1 MKRILLLLLFASI
14 ALAGCQNDLST
25 DRPILGE
32 GETILTISLPETRT
46 SLGDK
51 SGDTYPIYWSE
62 GDKIAMNG
70 VCSAEAVISA
80 ENRASATFTV
90 GYLLNY
96 PYSITYPYVAATT
109 YASPKVVFPAEQS
122 YVEGSFAEG
131 SAPMCGYV
139 ASESDKVELRHLAAV
154 LRLPVK
160 ASREGVIL
168 QKVVVKATA
177 NAKIAGTFSVDCQS
191 GAVNAT
197 NDSSSSI
204 TYTLPSNFALSAT
217 QESLFH
223 IALPAVDAGECVV
236 EFVDGNGGV
245 MVGTWD
251 SKSLKAG
258 VVREFKTITYKA
270 GATCA
275 LPPMG
280 VMEDELEVSYFVV
293 DGYVKD
299 SSGKGIE
306 GVSVSDGFSVTST
319 NSDGYYSLACSKDTW
334 YVYLSL
340 PAEYEVPVNEYG
352 QPCFYQRFS
361 KEKTNYNFVL
371 KPLAGGKE
379 RKFSLFVL
387 TDTHVSTSYRRARFR
402 EETIASIR
410 RHLSNE
416 VAKDM
421 PCYGFTLG
429 DLVSNSSTNN
439 TGAERVHVRDL
450 LSKSSVGFPVF
461 QVMGNHDNTFWDA
474 NNPIYADE
482 TSSTYNLKAQREHE
496 DMFGPANYSFNRG
509 DVHIIG
515 MRNIIYKA
523 NNVNS
528 NYEVGF
534 TDEQWEW
541 LKQDLA
547 LVPRDKMV
555 VLGCHIR
562 LHGETINH
570 IAEVTALLG
579 EYKEAH
585 IFSGHSHVQ
594 RHHPNSGS
602 TKKVFEHNLAAV
614 AGASWYCKM
623 CEDGCPIGY
632 NVFIGEGATFSDW
645 YFMSFNKGTDTRPQQ
660 MRLYRG
666 NAITGAKAPSAPG
679 TTDNKSGVKGYYA
692 FNFADDVLLA
702 NVYNADTNWVVKVYE
717 DGVYSGDMTV
727 LPAKGLAFSSLIG
740 DGSDAS
746 PFRFAD
752 GVESGHD
759 LYTAGLL
766 LGIQSRYSNG
776 EPAANCWQGNTH
788 LYKYVLKNKNAQIRV
803 VAIDRFGN
811 EYTETKI
818 TEGTDYTLT
827 SGDYKTDGE
836 IKL

>member
-1 MKRILLLLLFASI
+1 MKKIWSLILLSTLALTGCYNDLPADNSI
-14 ALAGCQNDLST
+14 A
-25 DRPILGE
+25 GE
-32 GETILTISLPETRT
+32 GSTTLTVALPSTRT
-46 SLGDK
+46 ELGDK
-51 SGDTYPIYWSE
+51 SDEVYPVYWSE
-62 GDKIAMNG
+62 GDCISMNG
-70 VCSAEAVISA
+70 KCSAEAVINA
-80 ENRASATFTV
+80 ENRSSATFSV
-90 GYLLNY
+90 NYILNY
-96 PYSITYPYVAATT
+96 PYRITYPHLSTT
-109 YASPKVVFPAEQS
+109 SYLAPKVLFPAEQS
-122 YVEGSFAEG
+122 YVEGSFAQG

-139 ASESDKVELRHLAAV
+139 ESENDKVELKHLAAV

-160 ASREGVIL
+160 AHKEGIIL
-168 QKVVVKATA
+168 QKVVVKTT
-177 NAKIAGTFSVDCQS
+177 NNTKIAGTFSVDCQS
-191 GAVNAT
+191 GAVSATSDGSNA
-197 NDSSSSI
+197 I
-204 TYTLPSNFALSAT
+204 TYTLPSNFTLST
-217 QESLFH
+217 TEESYLH
-223 IALPAVDAGECVV
+223 IAMPALDAGTCVV
-236 EFVDGNGGV
+236 EFFDSKGGV
-245 MVGTWD
+245 MVGTWN
-251 SKSLKAG
+251 SKSLTAG
-258 VVREFKTITYKA
+258 VVREFKSVTYKA
-270 GATCA
+270 GVTCS
-275 LPPMG
+275 LPSLG
-280 VMEDELEVSYFVV
+280 AMEDEFEIPYTVVS
-293 DGYVKD
+293 GYVRN
-299 SSGKGIE
+299 SAGAGIG
-306 GVSVSDGFSVTST
+306 GVAVSDGFSVTTT
-319 NSDGYYSLACSKDTW
+319 NATGYYSMIVSPDTW
-334 YVYLSL
+334 YIFLSV
-340 PAEYEVPVNEYG
+340 PSEYEVPINEYG
-352 QPCFYQRFS
+352 QPCFYKKYDPQQNQYDF
-361 KEKTNYNFVL
+361 EL

-379 RKFSLFVL
+379 EKFALFVL
-387 TDTHVSTSYRRARFR
+387 TDIHVSTSYRRARFR

-416 VAKDM
+416 VPKGL
-421 PCYGFTLG
+421 PCYGLTLG
-429 DLVSNSSTNN
+429 DLVSNSSTTN
-439 TGAERVHVRDL
+439 TGAERVNVRDL
-450 LSKSSVGFPVF
+450 LSKQSVGFPVF

-482 TSSTYNLKAQREHE
+482 RNSTYNIKAQREHE

-541 LKQDLA
+541 LKQDLSV
-547 LVPRDKMV
+547 VPRDKMV

-570 IAEVTALLG
+570 IAEATALLG

-594 RHHPNSGS
+594 RHHENSGS

-645 YFMSFNKGTDTRPQQ
+645 YFMSFNKCTDTRPQQ

-666 NAITGAKAPSAPG
+666 NALTGAEAPSAPG

-692 FNFADDVLLA
+692 FNFADNVLLA
-702 NVYNADTNWVVKVYE
+702 NVYNADTKWVMKVYE

-740 DGSDAS
+740 DGSAAS

-776 EPAANCWQGNTH
+776 APGANCWQGNTH
-788 LYKYVLKNKNAQIRV
+788 LYKYTLKNKDAKIKV
-803 VAIDRFGN
+803 VATDRFGN
-811 EYTETKI
+811 EYTETVI
-818 TEGTDYTLT
+818 TEGTDYTYT
-827 SGDYKTDGE
+827 SGDYRTDGNL
-836 IKL
+836 K

>member
-1 MKRILLLLLFASI
+1 MKRLWLLILFASI
-14 ALAGCQNDLST
+14 ALAGCQNDLPVDNSIAGKGLT
-25 DRPILGE
+25 
-32 GETILTISLPETRT
+32 TLTIALPDTRT
-46 SLGDK
+46 SLGEK
-51 SGDTYPIYWSE
+51 SGDTYPVYWSE
-62 GDKIAMNG
+62 GDCISMNG
-70 VCSAEAVISA
+70 KCSSKAVINA
-80 ENRASATFTV
+80 ENRSSATFSV
-90 GYLLNY
+90 EYILNY
-96 PYSITYPYVAATT
+96 PYRITYPYLSTT
-109 YASPKVVFPAEQS
+109 SYASPKVLFPAEQS
-122 YVEGSFAEG
+122 YVEGTFAQG

-139 ASESDKVELRHLAAV
+139 ESESGNVELKHLAAV

-160 ASREGVIL
+160 AHKEGIIL
-168 QKVVVKATA
+168 QKVVVRAINKT
-177 NAKIAGTFSVDCQS
+177 KIAGTFSVDCQS
-191 GAVNAT
+191 GAVSAT
-197 NDSSSSI
+197 SDSSSAI
-204 TYTLPSNFALSAT
+204 TYTLPSNFVLSTTA
-217 QESLFH
+217 ESSLH
-223 IALPAVDAGECVV
+223 IAMPAVDAGDCVV
-236 EFVDGNGGV
+236 EFVDSNGGV
-245 MVGTWD
+245 MVGTWNA
-251 SKSLKAG
+251 KSLTAG
-258 VVREFKTITYKA
+258 VVREFNSITYKA
-270 GATCA
+270 GETCL
-275 LPPMG
+275 LPAMG
-280 VMEDELEVSYFVV
+280 AMDDDLEVPYTVV
-293 DGYVKD
+293 SGYVRD
-299 SSGKGIE
+299 TSGAGISD
-306 GVSVSDGFSVTST
+306 VAVSDGFSVVTT
-319 NSDGYYSLACSKDTW
+319 NAKGFYSMIVSPDTW
-334 YVYLSL
+334 YIFISL
-340 PAEYEVPVNEYG
+340 PSEYEVPTNEYG
-352 QPCFYQRFS
+352 QPCFYKKYDPTQS
-361 KEKTNYNFVL
+361 NYNFEL

-402 EETIASIR
+402 EETIASIK
-410 RHLSNE
+410 RHLNNE
-416 VAKDM
+416 VPKDM

-439 TGAERVHVRDL
+439 TGAERVNVRDL
-450 LSKSSVGFPVF
+450 LSKESVGFPVF

-474 NNPIYADE
+474 NNPIYAD
-482 TSSTYNLKAQREHE
+482 SRNSTYNIKAQREHE

-515 MRNIIYKA
+515 MRDIIYMSNSV
-523 NNVNS
+523 NN

-562 LHGETINH
+562 LHGETKNH
-570 IAEVTALLG
+570 IGDVTALLG

-594 RHHPNSGS
+594 RHHENSGS

-614 AGASWYCKM
+614 AGAGWYCKM

-632 NVFIGEGATFSDW
+632 NVFVGEGATFSDW

-666 NAITGAKAPSAPG
+666 NAVTGIEKSLS
-679 TTDNKSGVKGYYA
+679 NKPESSVTGYYK
-692 FNFADDVLLA
+692 FNFSENTILA
-702 NVYNADTNWVVKVYE
+702 NVYNADTKWVVKVYE

-727 LPAKGLAFSSLIG
+727 LSAKGLAFSSLIG

-811 EYTETKI
+811 EYTETEI
-818 TEGTDYTLT
+818 TEGTDYTYT
-827 SGDYKTDGE
+827 SGDYKTDANL
-836 IKL
+836 K